1 MSNINRNNYE
11 AFLLDY
17 VEQNLSPEMVA
28 ELMLFLAQNPSLKAE
43 LEAFENTSFVQTPTT
58 TFEHKADLKQA
69 AIEELMIA
77 EIEGLNRAKESA
89 ELQQAIKEN
98 AVYTSLFAN
107 YQKTI
112 LVPEKVVYAYK
123 NNLKHKDTKVV
134 PIYWWISSAAA
145 VLFVVFTLNPFVTD
159 NNNNISSVDTRML
172 PIENNT
178 QSFVGSSQ
186 SSVDSSQFTV
196 HNSQHTVISNQST
209 VHSSQSSAINKQKT
223 SNHNPSL
230 ITHHPTPTTHHP
242 NPTTHHSSPKK
253 EMIEIEPFKEKEYII
268 IEPTESVAEEKS
280 KEEFLT
286 VSEAIKKEAQ
296 KRILNEENPSKENPT
311 ELVAANVVA
320 KVFGKN
326 AEVET
331 KENEKG
337 KVEEYALNIGGFSFS
352 RKIRK

>member
-28 ELMLFLAQNPSLKAE
+28 ELMLFLAQNPDLKAE
-43 LEAFENTSFVQTPTT
+43 LEAFENTSFAHTPTT
-58 TFEHKADLKQA
+58 TFEHKADLKQV

-77 EIEGLNRAKESA
+77 ELEGLNSPKESA
-89 ELQQAIKEN
+89 ELQQAINEN
-98 AVYTSLFAN
+98 AAYASIFAN

-112 LVPEKVVYAYK
+112 LVPEKIVYTDK
-123 NNLKHKDTKVV
+123 NSLKHKDTKVV

-145 VLFVVFTLNPFVTD
+145 VLFVVFTINFFT
-159 NNNNISSVDTRML
+159 SV
-172 PIENNT
+172 NGS
-178 QSFVGSSQ
+178 QSTIISSQ
-186 SSVDSSQFTV
+186 SSVHSV
-196 HNSQHTVISNQST
+196 QST
-209 VHSSQSSAINKQKT
+209 VNSSQSSVPSSQASVN
-223 SNHNPSL
+223 SNRVLNNNTQSTKHK
-230 ITHHPTPTTHHP
+230 
-242 NPTTHHSSPKK
+242 THHSLPIAHHSPPITHQTSPITQPTPPKK
-253 EMIEIEPFKEKEYII
+253 EMIEIEPYKEKEYII
-268 IEPTESVAEEKS
+268 IEPTELLAEEKS

-286 VSEAIKKEAQ
+286 VSEALKKEAQ

-311 ELVAANVVA
+311 ELVAANLVA
-320 KVFGKN
+320 NVFGKN

>member
-43 LEAFENTSFVQTPTT
+43 LEAFENTSFVQTSTT
-58 TFEHKADLKQA
+58 TFEHKADIKQA

-77 EIEGLNRAKESA
+77 ELEGLNNAKESA

-98 AVYTSLFAN
+98 VLYASLFSN

-112 LVPEKVVYAYK
+112 LVPEQIVYADK
-123 NNLKHKDTKVV
+123 NSLKHKDPKVV

-159 NNNNISSVDTRML
+159 NNNNISSVDTRMF
-172 PIENNT
+172 PIENNS
-178 QSFVGSSQ
+178 QSFVDSSQ
-186 SSVDSSQFTV
+186 SSVDSLQFAV
-196 HNSQHTVISNQST
+196 Y
-209 VHSSQSSAINKQKT
+209 SSQSSVGSSQPTVNSSKSSVHSFHSSENNNKNPAT
-223 SNHNPSL
+223 SNQQPATS
-230 ITHHPTPTTHHP
+230 
-242 NPTTHHSSPKK
+242 K
-253 EMIEIEPFKEKEYII
+253 EMIEIEPFKEKEYIE
-268 IEPTESVAEEKS
+268 IEPFVAEEEPKQS
-280 KEEFLT
+280 EEFLT
-286 VSEAIKKEAQ
+286 VSEALKKEAQ
-296 KRILNEENPSKENPT
+296 KRLLENEVKTSSK

-320 KVFGKN
+320 KVLGKN

-331 KENEKG
+331 TEDASGEVK
-337 KVEEYALNIGGFSFS
+337 EYALNIGGFSLS